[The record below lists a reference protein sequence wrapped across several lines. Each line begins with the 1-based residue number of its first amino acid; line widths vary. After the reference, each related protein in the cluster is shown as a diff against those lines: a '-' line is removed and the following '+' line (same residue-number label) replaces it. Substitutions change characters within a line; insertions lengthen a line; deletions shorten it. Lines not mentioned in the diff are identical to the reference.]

1 MKVSDILAQ
10 KIAEIESRLP
20 VKLKGSSKDSFASV
34 LGDSMTSQTASNAPI
49 IDSALLEST
58 KSSTTKYPLVS
69 GSYESV
75 YPRLSQTE
83 IQELMPRI
91 DAAIEAF
98 SEQFNVDPPG

>member
-34 LGDSMTSQTASNAPI
+34 LGDSMTSQAASNAPI
-49 IDSALLEST
+49 IDSTQLESS
-58 KSSTTKYPLVS
+58 KSSNTKYPLVS

-75 YPRLSQTE
+75 YPGCHRPKSG
-83 IQELMPRI
+83 I
-91 DAAIEAF
+91 DAKNRCRHRSLF
-98 SEQFNVDPPG
+98 